1 MLRLFFRFETALM
14 VGFSRSSK
22 FGRIGIE
29 NFLPVARARSSDP
42 KVFVRIDL
50 EIDNNQQG
58 LGRLVG
64 KARKRNDC
72 LS

>member
-14 VGFSRSSK
+14 VGFSRSAK

-29 NFLPVARARSSDP
+29 NFLPVARARSPNP

-50 EIDNNQQG
+50 EIDNDQQG
-58 LGRLVG
+58 LGRLIS